1 MRPQPRRN
9 PITGRKDYP
18 IMAVT
23 FEDIE
28 TIGSVD
34 KNKREKIQVKL
45 VSVNGKPCLDFR
57 IFFTTAKSEDLQPS
71 GKGLCL
77 TQECMS
83 ELLPLLEKGL
93 AGLKGL
99 KASE

>member
-1 MRPQPRRN
+1 
-9 PITGRKDYP
+9 
-18 IMAVT
+18 MAVT
-23 FEDIE
+23 FEDIQ
-28 TIGSVD
+28 TIGTVE

-57 IFFTTAKSEDLQPS
+57 IFFSTAKSEDLQPS

-83 ELLPLLEKGL
+83 ELLPLLEQGL
-93 AGLKGL
+93 TELKNL
-99 KASE
+99 KPGE

>member
-1 MRPQPRRN
+1 
-9 PITGRKDYP
+9 
-18 IMAVT
+18 MAIT

-28 TIGSVD
+28 TIGSVA

-45 VSVNGKPCLDFR
+45 VSVNGRPCLDFR
-57 IFFTTAKSEDLQPS
+57 IFFNKADSDDLQPS

-77 TQECMS
+77 TAECMT

-93 AGLKGL
+93 SELKNL
-99 KASE
+99 KTPE